1 MTNVPS
7 KISLRFERGGELTAE
22 LLPGVAPKT
31 VEAILALLPL
41 EVTVY
46 HSRYCGREFNFPLKT
61 ERSVPR
67 ERQTS
72 TCNTGDV
79 VYWKEWELESADA
92 AEAIGIYYGAEVLRD
107 HRGYLPVNPFA
118 RIPQS
123 QWKKIEEIGLRI
135 WQQGIEKATV
145 EVLRE

>member
-1 MTNVPS
+1 MKMPG

-22 LLPGVAPKT
+22 LMPDAAPKT
-31 VEAILALLPL
+31 VEGVLELLPL

-61 ERSVPR
+61 KHSIPR

-79 VYWKEWELESADA
+79 VYWKEWELNPTDA
-92 AEAIGIYYGAEVLRD
+92 AEAVGIYYGAEVLRD

-123 QWKKIEEIGLRI
+123 QWKRIEEIGLRI
-135 WQQGIEKATV
+135 WQQGIEKVTV
-145 EVLRE
+145 DVLQE

>member
-1 MTNVPS
+1 MNGPS
-7 KISLRFERGGELTAE
+7 KITLRFERGGELTAE
-22 LLPGVAPKT
+22 LLPDAAPKT
-31 VEAILALLPL
+31 VEGILELLPL

-61 ERSVPR
+61 KRCIPR
-67 ERQTS
+67 ERQTA

-79 VYWKEWELESADA
+79 VYWREWELDPTEA

-118 RIPQS
+118 QISQD
-123 QWKKIEEIGLRI
+123 QWKTIEEIGLRI
-135 WQQGIEKATV
+135 WQQGIEKVTV
-145 EVLRE
+145 DVLQE